1 MIAYIYPP
9 LGGSGV
15 QRTLKFSKYLPE
27 LGWQP
32 YVVCGDDGQAFGD
45 GLDPSLAAE
54 IPASVQ
60 VWRRRWVNP
69 LGLRRWV
76 QGKLGMETANPGPAS
91 GEAAAGS
98 GERPRGRRRLWQML
112 TAPLGPFEFPTVDA
126 ALYWAL
132 AIVPGCLRLI
142 RREKIDLIY
151 STSFPY
157 SDHVTGYLLKKLSGK
172 PWVADFRDP
181 WTQNASARNTGWR
194 YRVDQWVEGRVLRTA
209 DRVIGVTPSYTA
221 DLRRLAQGRAAEDF
235 VTIENGYDGAD
246 FPCAQSS
253 AGQVAEADFPRTQ
266 GSAGQVAE
274 ADLPG
279 VKDTAGKVAE
289 ADFVEIASQKPP
301 AMTGGRVRLA
311 HVGFVYDGTAL
322 PFLRAVEALGEAGA
336 RLQVRF
342 VGGLGATE
350 QDWLAGRRLAA
361 EVKAEPR
368 RPHQE
373 ALQVM
378 READFLLLILGT
390 EAGWQGNY
398 PGKLFEY
405 LASGR
410 PILFIGPEGETAQLI
425 RRSGTGCFVDA
436 KDEVGV
442 VNRLKALSLGAE
454 RFRQA
459 HYHPRAEVIGGY
471 ERRALA
477 RKLAGVFSGLIG
489 GSA

>member
-45 GLDPSLAAE
+45 GLDPSLAAD
-54 IPASVQ
+54 IPASVK

-91 GEAAAGS
+91 GAGAAGG
-98 GERPRGRRRLWQML
+98 GERPGGRRRLWQML
-112 TAPLGPFEFPTVDA
+112 TAPLGPFEFPAVDA

-157 SDHVTGYLLKKLSGK
+157 SDHVAGYLLKKLGGK

-181 WTQNASARNTGWR
+181 WTQNASARNQGWR

-221 DLRRLAQGRAAEDF
+221 DLRRLAVRRAAEDF

-253 AGQVAEADFPRTQ
+253 AGEVAEADFPCTQ
-266 GSAGQVAE
+266 SSARE
-274 ADLPG
+274 
-279 VKDTAGKVAE
+279 VAE
-289 ADFVEIASQKPP
+289 ADFRFAQGSESEASE
-301 AMTGGRVRLA
+301 RVRLA

-322 PFLRAVEALGEAGA
+322 SFLRAVEALGEAGE

-350 QDWLAGRRLAA
+350 QDWLVGRRLAA
-361 EVKAEPR
+361 EVRVEPR

-373 ALQVM
+373 ALQIM

-410 PILFIGPEGETAQLI
+410 AILFIGPEGETAQLI

-436 KDEVGV
+436 RDEAGV
-442 VNRLKALSLGAE
+442 VNTLKALSLAPD

-471 ERRALA
+471 ERRALTG
-477 RKLAGVFSGLIG
+477 KLAGVFSGLIG
-489 GSA
+489 RSA

>member
-1 MIAYIYPP
+1 MVAYIYPP

-32 YVVCGDDGQAFGD
+32 YVVCGDDGQVFGD

-54 IPASVQ
+54 IPASAQ

-76 QGKLGMETANPGPAS
+76 QGKLGMTMANPGPAS
-91 GEAAAGS
+91 GEAAAG
-98 GERPRGRRRLWQML
+98 GGDRPRGRRRLWQML
-112 TAPLGPFEFPTVDA
+112 AAPLGPFEFPAVDA

-181 WTQNASARNTGWR
+181 WTQNASARNQGWR

-221 DLRRLAQGRAAEDF
+221 DLRRLAAGRAADDF

-246 FPCAQSS
+246 FSFAQGGES
-253 AGQVAEADFPRTQ
+253 EA
-266 GSAGQVAE
+266 SE
-274 ADLPG
+274 
-279 VKDTAGKVAE
+279 K
-289 ADFVEIASQKPP
+289 
-301 AMTGGRVRLA
+301 VRLA

-336 RLQVRF
+336 RLQMRF

-350 QDWLAGRRLAA
+350 RGWLAGRQLAA
-361 EVKAEPR
+361 EVRVEPR

-378 READFLLLILGT
+378 READVLLLFVIPG
-390 EAGWQGNY
+390 EPESGHY

-405 LASGR
+405 LVSGR
-410 PILFIGPEGETAQLI
+410 PILLVGSPGEAARLVEQ
-425 RRSGTGCFVDA
+425 SGTGYFVDA
-436 KDEVGV
+436 RDEAGM
-442 VNRLKALSLGAE
+442 VNALKELSLGPD

-459 HYHPRAEVIGGY
+459 HYHPRAEMIGDY
-471 ERRALA
+471 ERRALTG
-477 RKLAGVFSGLIG
+477 KLVEIFDQVLKNKR
-489 GSA
+489 